1 VTATSVSPED
11 LGRARELLDWL
22 HGEPMSLDHEAADPL
37 PPLGGFPF
45 LYRSA
50 GVLLSGPTGAGRSS
64 LAQAC
69 AYDAA
74 IEGLNVAYLG
84 SEVTLPE
91 FNARAADLASRR
103 GDNGDVGEQ
112 LARVRYL
119 NLASVIRRA
128 WKEPIAW
135 AEGAARFD
143 VVILDPLSSVA
154 STAGLDFDRDNAE
167 FVDFYDRIVQPLV
180 SAGTS
185 VVMLDNIGHG
195 EDSKK
200 RAKGVSAKQDRAD
213 VTLSCRIR
221 TAPSLSL
228 IITCRKVRSV
238 RAPFGY
244 GDRWMFGRENQRVE
258 KYEGAEEERSSDDF
272 RPTGLMEKVSRYLN
286 AGEANRSSV
295 RDGVHGKNEWVLRA
309 LDQLVQEGYV
319 EEIRGGDTRG
329 RTYRSLEP
337 FQESE

>member
-1 VTATSVSPED
+1 MTISPQD

-22 HGEPMSLDHEAADPL
+22 HGEPMRLDQEAADPL
-37 PPLGGFPF
+37 PPLKGFPF

-50 GVLLSGPTGAGRSS
+50 GALLSGPTGAGRSS

-74 IEGLNVAYLG
+74 LDGMNVAYLG

-91 FNARAADLASRR
+91 FNARAVDLVSRR
-103 GDNGDVGEQ
+103 GNDEENEEQ

-119 NLASVIRRA
+119 NLASVVRRA
-128 WKEPIAW
+128 WNEPIAW

-154 STAGLDFDRDNAE
+154 SAAGLDFDRDNAQ

-185 VVMLDNIGHG
+185 VLMLDNIGHG

-213 VTLSCRIR
+213 VTLSCRVR

-238 RAPFGY
+238 RAPFAY
-244 GDRWMFGRENQRVE
+244 GDQWLFAREDQRVTVY
-258 KYEGAEEERSSDDF
+258 KGAEAEANSADF
-272 RPTGLMEKVSRYLN
+272 RPTGLMEKVSLFVEGN
-286 AGEANRSSV
+286 SGCSGKDV
-295 RDGVHGKNEWVLRA
+295 RDAVSGRTEYVSLA
-309 LDQLVQEGYV
+309 LKQLVHEGYV
-319 EEIRGGDTRG
+319 EETP
-329 RTYRSLEP
+329 EP
-337 FQESE
+337 GNRLAHASIVPFRVSA